1 MSKQLK
7 HWFEIYSKNKTL
19 LNRILPSIACKIK
32 GDPETVNVLNGDL
45 QLRNKQLFVF
55 KIIITCDVYSYL
67 VDANTN
73 AYHNHSE
80 VISIDFVKFDIINEH
95 EVSILTDLQT
105 RLIRNAVDSYLRYN
119 YTI

>member
-7 HWFEIYSKNKTL
+7 HWLKLVTENQNIYNQIYPVIRKQVLKT
-19 LNRILPSIACKIK
+19 N
-32 GDPETVNVLNGDL
+32 PETSIVLTGG
-45 QLRNKQLFVF
+45 KQLGKNLFSF
-55 KIIITCDVYSYL
+55 EIIITIDMQEEL
-67 VDANTN
+67 VDAENN
-73 AYHNHSE
+73 GWSVKHE
-80 VISIDFVKFDIINEH
+80 VISIDFLKFDIINEH

>member
-1 MSKQLK
+1 MTKELK
-7 HWFEIYSKNKTL
+7 RWMEIYSKNQRL
-19 LNRILPSIACKIK
+19 YNRILPSIAEKIE
-32 GDPETVNVLNGDL
+32 GDTETINKLSGSL

-55 KIIITCDVYSYL
+55 EIIIFCDVYSYL

-80 VISIDFVKFDIINEH
+80 VISIDFVRFDIVNEH
-95 EVSILTDLQT
+95 EVSVLNEVQEPL
-105 RLIRNAVDSYLRYN
+105 LRNAVDSYLRYN